1 MGFEFKFEF
10 DRFLPVT
17 GQTGPVSRNRAPAV
31 RSGRSDK
38 KTLPPLFLLQCSVR
52 PLRHRRRH
60 DAAAASGRSPAA
72 SPGRLRRAAA
82 LGRHPAAHGPAAP
95 VRAAAA
101 PAGPAPAA
109 DVGPGAAAAPPGR
122 VLRGPA
128 RGRAGAGC
136 GASRGAE
143 RGQDALD
150 RGPAV
155 LDR

>member
-1 MGFEFKFEF
+1 MPQPHPALASPPPA
-10 DRFLPVT
+10 RRST
-17 GQTGPVSRNRAPAV
+17 G
-31 RSGRSDK
+31 
-38 KTLPPLFLLQCSVR
+38 
-52 PLRHRRRH
+52 
-60 DAAAASGRSPAA
+60 AASRRPWPRSTC
-72 SPGRLRRAAA
+72 
-82 LGRHPAAHGPAAP
+82 AAP

-101 PAGPAPAA
+101 PPGRVLSGAVPAA
-109 DVGPGAAAAPPGR
+109 ARVRPGR